1 MCSTL
6 VSEHLETLS
15 SAARVAKVSGGW
27 RVAEDGIPDG
37 RASPAALGREAAA
50 VAVDP
55 VGLSMT
61 GSEAEPGAADEAV
74 AFFFAFLATAG
85 GAGEDTAG
93 GMSEP
98 ASRPATAG
106 GEDERD
112 IFFSEN
118 DEKPA
123 ESPPKKKRKPHAR
136 KRGQDSSLQTEDL
149 PVRSRRKC
157 RQHL

>member
-1 MCSTL
+1 MKL
-6 VSEHLETLS
+6 VTDVLHVGLGASRNFIIRSKGGRGLRGME
-15 SAARVAKVSGGW
+15 SGG
-27 RVAEDGIPDG
+27 G
-37 RASPAALGREAAA
+37 RYSRRS
-50 VAVDP
+50 
-55 VGLSMT
+55 GLS
-61 GSEAEPGAADEAV
+61 GCVGPRSSGGGGRPGRSLHDGFWAEPGAADEAV

-85 GAGEDTAG
+85 GAGGDTAG

-123 ESPPKKKRKPHAR
+123 ESSPKGKKTSRKKEKAR
-136 KRGQDSSLQTEDL
+136 
-149 PVRSRRKC
+149 
-157 RQHL
+157 

>member
-1 MCSTL
+1 MCSTSA
-6 VSEHLETLS
+6 SEHLETLS
-15 SAARVAKVSGGW
+15 SAARVAEVSGGW

-55 VGLSMT
+55 VGFSVA
-61 GSEAEPGAADEAV
+61 GSEAEPGAANEAF

-85 GAGEDTAG
+85 GAGGDTAG

-98 ASRPATAG
+98 ASRPATTG

-123 ESPPKKKRKPHAR
+123 ESSPKGKKSSRKKEKAR
-136 KRGQDSSLQTEDL
+136 
-149 PVRSRRKC
+149 
-157 RQHL
+157 

>member
-1 MCSTL
+1 MCSTSA
-6 VSEHLETLS
+6 SEHLETLS

-27 RVAEDGIPDG
+27 RVA
-37 RASPAALGREAAA
+37 A
-50 VAVDP
+50 VAEDP
-55 VGLSMT
+55 VGLSVT
-61 GSEAEPGAADEAV
+61 GSDAEPVAAEEAL
-74 AFFFAFLATAG
+74 AFFFAFLAAAG
-85 GAGEDTAG
+85 GAGGDTAG

-98 ASRPATAG
+98 ASRPATTG
-106 GEDERD
+106 GEGERD
-112 IFFSEN
+112 IFFSED